1 MIINGILKRSL
12 IGFIIVM
19 MVPFGALSQETANQE
34 TATSDKPYN
43 EAQLDQ
49 MLAPIALYPD
59 GLLDNLLDATS
70 FPDQVAEANQWVSQN
85 ANLPTDQLNADLDN
99 MNWDP
104 SVKALAAF
112 PEILTMMVD
121 QSGWTQKLGQACSSE
136 VPDIVASI
144 QRLRSQAYA
153 EGNLDTSAEQQVVVK
168 GDSIEIDPTDPG
180 VVYVPRYDPQVVYG
194 TWGWPQAPPL
204 VLYPAFPVVDTD
216 VGVFGF
222 FGGVVVGASWG
233 GGGWHGGGSGGGF
246 SHGGGS
252 NTGGKGGSGGSG
264 GGSSTG

>member
-1 MIINGILKRSL
+1 MIIKGFLKRSL

-85 ANLPTDQLNADLDN
+85 ANLPKDQLNADLDN

-153 EGNLDTSAEQQVVVK
+153 EGNLDTSAKQQVVVK

-233 GGGWHGGGSGGGF
+233 GGG
-246 SHGGGS
+246 
-252 NTGGKGGSGGSG
+252 
-264 GGSSTG
+264 